1 MDTVRS
7 AETKEAFINYLEEHP
22 EERFWQA
29 VRNFSGYSFIL
40 ASDILPVD
48 GQLDTFYWE
57 GRTHVEPTQH

>member
-1 MDTVRS
+1 MDMVRS
-7 AETKEAFINYLEEHP
+7 AETRQAFIKYLEDHP

-29 VRNFSGYSFIL
+29 VRNFSGYTFVL

-57 GRTHVEPTQH
+57 GRTHLEATQR